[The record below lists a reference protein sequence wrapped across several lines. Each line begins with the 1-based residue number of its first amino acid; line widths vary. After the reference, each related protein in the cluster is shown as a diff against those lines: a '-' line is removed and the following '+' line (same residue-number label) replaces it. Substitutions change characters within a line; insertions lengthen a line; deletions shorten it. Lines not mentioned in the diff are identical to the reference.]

1 MIIKNK
7 FNGYSTDGRRLY
19 PGGGGGSSAPT
30 SQTVTQTTI
39 PEYARPYAERMLG
52 RAEAFSETPYQ
63 TYGGQRISEFNP
75 LQTQAFSEAAA
86 LGPARQLGI
95 GTDIAGY
102 AGIGGLG
109 AGQQYAQMATDPGA
123 MQSYMSPY
131 VQNALAPQLR
141 EAARQSSMQGQ
152 MNAAQ
157 AVKAGAF
164 GGSRFG
170 IQEAERQRNLGQLQ
184 SDIYGKGMQTAFEQA
199 RQAQQFGADL
209 GLRGYGLA
217 GQMAGTLG
225 QLGQTE
231 FAQQQAAI
239 QGRAAAGAQLQGLEQ
254 EKLTQA
260 YQDFLSQR
268 GYPQQQLS
276 FMSDILRGVPMSQST
291 QAQYTAPASLSSQLA
306 QAGLG
311 AYGLYKTFGS
321 KKEGG
326 IVKAYK
332 DGGAVE
338 GFADGGQV
346 PIDKLRS
353 MLSDMSEEQLQQI
366 KATTDN
372 AVTLSLVESEEAM
385 RRRIQNSQILA
396 QSIPET
402 TIRDEMVAQGGIDI
416 PQAVGPLFESGVGE
430 APEMAE
436 EPQQEEMARGGIV
449 AFAKGDKVQAK
460 PDYSAELAALDP
472 NTALM
477 SETER
482 GGIAEAGR
490 QRLQEFMGEDKSVAK
505 MAELRKNLEEAYGPA
520 AKEEL
525 KGIMALKA
533 ASKFGRRGKAFGE
546 ELGEAL
552 GGAADDVAA
561 AKKAENEA
569 KRLMTMAELDF
580 EKAKRAEKR
589 GDFEAGEKYAD
600 RAEGRKDKA
609 YQLNQTKLE
618 KLQDAQ
624 IKREQIASQEKV
636 GLAQVAATRAGQ
648 TDFNRQVLQ
657 NKIEEGVALFTQAN
671 GRAPNPNELAKIRGA
686 ASEEAAKLL
695 KVDPY
700 GMGRLNV
707 AAEQAVSARLKAD
720 KVYSDLALQLLT
732 AEPSQ
737 KAAIQSA
744 MDRREQ
750 QIRAEIQSGLGAQPK
765 PSGAGQGQP
774 TMSAQDKQA
783 LEWANANPNDP
794 RAAEIK
800 RRLGVQ

>member
-1 MIIKNK
+1 MLKLFK
-7 FNGYSTDGRRLY
+7 FLTPPAWATFSFG
-19 PGGGGGSSAPT
+19 GGGGGSSSQPT

-39 PEYARPYAERMLG
+39 PAYAKEYAERLLG
-52 RAEAFSETPYQ
+52 KAEALTESPYVP
-63 TYGGQRISEFNP
+63 YGGQRVAEFTP
-75 LQTQAFSEAAA
+75 LQQQAFESAANLA
-86 LGPARQLGI
+86 PAQQLGV
-95 GTDIAGY
+95 GTMMAGR
-102 AGIGGLG
+102 AGMGSLG
-109 AGQQYAQMATDPGA
+109 AGQQYNMMATNPYA
-123 MQSYMSPY
+123 VQAFMSPY
-131 VQNALAPQLR
+131 QQAVTDIGLR
-141 EAARQSSMQGQ
+141 EARRQSDISGLQAAGQ
-152 MNAAQ
+152 AAR
-157 AVKAGAF
+157 AGAF

-170 IQEAERQRNLGQLQ
+170 LQEAERQRNLAQLQ
-184 SDIYGKGMQTAFEQA
+184 SDIQAKGSQSAFDAA
-199 RQAQQFGADL
+199 RQAQQFGAEL
-209 GLRGYGLA
+209 GLRGFGQALQGA
-217 GQMAGTLG
+217 GVLG
-225 QLGQTE
+225 QLGQTQ
-231 FAQQQAAI
+231 FAQQQGAMQA
-239 QGRAAAGAQLQGLEQ
+239 QAAAGAQQQQLEQ
-254 EKLTQA
+254 EKLSQA
-260 YQDFLSQR
+260 YQDFLTQR
-268 GYPQQQLS
+268 GYPQQQLA
-276 FMSDILRGVPMSQST
+276 FMSDILRGVPLSQST

-311 AYGLYKTFGS
+311 AYGLYKTFGQ
-321 KKEGG
+321 KEGG
-326 IVKAYK
+326 ITKAYK
-332 DGGAVE
+332 SGGVVE
-338 GFADGGQV
+338 GFAGGGHV
-346 PIDKLRS
+346 PVDKLRS
-353 MLSDMSEEQLQQI
+353 MLGDMSNDQLQQI
-366 KATTDN
+366 KATAEDAIT
-372 AVTLSLVESEEAM
+372 VSLVDEEQNL
-385 RRRIQNSQILA
+385 RRRMENSQILSKA
-396 QSIPET
+396 IPTT

-416 PQAVGPLFESGVGE
+416 PEIATGSLFDTGVGE
-430 APEMAE
+430 AAEE
-436 EPQQEEMARGGIV
+436 EPQQEMARGGIV

-490 QRLQEFMGEDKSVAK
+490 QRLQEYMGEDKSVAK

-533 ASKFGRRGKAFGE
+533 ASKFGRRGKAFGDE
-546 ELGEAL
+546 VAEAL
-552 GGAADDVAA
+552 GGAADDLSA
-561 AKKAENEA
+561 AKKAETEA
-569 KRLMTMAELDF
+569 KRQLTLAELDF

-589 GDFEAGEKYAD
+589 GDFDAGEKYAD
-600 RAEGRKDKA
+600 RAEGRKEKA
-609 YQLNQTKLE
+609 YGLNQQKLE

-636 GLAQVAATRAGQ
+636 GMAQVAATRAGQ
-648 TDFNRQVLQ
+648 TDFNRQVLE
-657 NKIEEGVALFTQAN
+657 NKIQEGVALFTQAN

-707 AAEQAVSARLKAD
+707 SAEQAVSARLKAD

-744 MDRREQ
+744 MDKREQ

-765 PSGAGQGQP
+765 PTGTGQGQP
-774 TMSAQDKQA
+774 AMSAQDKQA
-783 LEWANANPNDP
+783 LEWANANPKDP